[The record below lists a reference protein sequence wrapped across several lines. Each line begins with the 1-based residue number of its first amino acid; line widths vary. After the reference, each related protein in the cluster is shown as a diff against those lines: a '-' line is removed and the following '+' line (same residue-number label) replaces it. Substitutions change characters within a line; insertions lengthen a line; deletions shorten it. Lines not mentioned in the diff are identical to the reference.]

1 MHELKKSGVVGAS
14 PCADN
19 PNKPENRQSQ
29 YSTTVLQKQYQVAL
43 TWLFRGV
50 PLVPLQPRSKCI
62 VTGFGPHS
70 EKITT
75 EDAAWFWFHE
85 RQCNLALVTGAG
97 LVVLDFDRREDYHA
111 WRAVWPGLAKT
122 YTELTR
128 HGAHVFLAGES
139 ASGKLPGGVEV
150 KGRGA
155 VVMSSPS
162 IHPSG
167 FEYCPVDKDA
177 AIIQVPAEFS
187 LLSEPAQQKPPSKA
201 SYCPNNGSKDTLTKI
216 KAAYPVFDLAQSLTR
231 ITSKD
236 GRWWHGRCPFH
247 DDKKPSFWVDVVRGL
262 WGCYACNV
270 RGDVVNLY
278 ALKHGLTVK
287 DAVKAMAEG
296 LQ

>member
-1 MHELKKSGVVGAS
+1 MCELKKGGAVNAS

-62 VTGFGPHS
+62 VQGFGPYSQH
-70 EKITT
+70 ITT

-85 RQCNLALVTGAG
+85 RQSNLALVTGAG
-97 LVVLDFDRREDYHA
+97 LVILDFDRREDYDA
-111 WRAVWPGLAKT
+111 WRAAWPGLSES
-122 YTELTR
+122 YTELTHR
-128 HGAHVFLAGES
+128 GVHVFLAGES
-139 ASGKLPGGVEV
+139 ASGKLHGGIEV

-167 FEYCPVDKDA
+167 FEYHPIDKSA
-177 AIIQVPAEFS
+177 AILQVPAEFS
-187 LLSEPAQQKPPSKA
+187 LLSESPKQKPLSKA
-201 SYCPNNGSKDTLTKI
+201 SYPPTNGKDTLSRI
-216 KAAYPVFDLAQSLTR
+216 KAAYPVLDLAQSMTR
-231 ITSKD
+231 IKSKD

-247 DDKKPSFWVDVVRGL
+247 DDKRPSFWVDAVRGL
-262 WGCYACNV
+262 WGCHACNV
-270 RGDVVNLY
+270 RGDVINLY
-278 ALKHGLTVK
+278 ALKHGLSIQ
-287 DAVKAMAEG
+287 DAIKAMAEG